1 MRLSKKDIDTKI
13 VKLYKGGYSFRQLQ
27 KRYPKSPNYIAK
39 LVKGIA
45 ATRTADN
52 KPKDKDHSPHHNPDR
67 INQPGCTIPLYSSCH
82 VIEDAKLKRERENKL
97 QLLSLFSKTSAAS
110 IKTENVVSEPS
121 SLSIS
126 FPRELLSPKEKKIL
140 TVTGITLVVNT
151 LFPGFFERRW
161 QEIQDHWQRQRV
173 NPNRYGKR

>member
-27 KRYPKSPNYIAK
+27 KRYHKSPNYIAK

-45 ATRTADN
+45 ATRTADS

-82 VIEDAKLKRERENKL
+82 VIEDAKLRREREYKT
-97 QLLSLFSKTSAAS
+97 QLLSPLNKTSTAL

-126 FPRELLSPKEKKIL
+126 FPRELLSPKEKKVL
-140 TVTGITLVVNT
+140 TVAGMALAVNA

-161 QEIQDHWQRQRV
+161 QEIQDYWQRQRV